1 VAEVIDSD
9 YNAKQAKEY
18 RFSIELA
25 NIGSIGNFGQGNGNG
40 FRSAR

>member
-1 VAEVIDSD
+1 VIHSD
-9 YNAKQAKEY
+9 YNAKKGKDY

-25 NIGSIGNFGQGNGNG
+25 NIGSVGNYGQGEGNG